1 MNQTLETQMLC
12 EIIYKSMKR
21 LLSIRKKQDNFK
33 TFGDVSYYLR
43 RLDSFLINDFD
54 GADESLVLL
63 ISIFESILIN
73 CLKSCEG

>member
-63 ISIFESILIN
+63 ISIFESILM
-73 CLKSCEG
+73 SCITNET

>member
-12 EIIYKSMKR
+12 EIIYKSMER

-54 GADESLVLL
+54 GADEFLVLL
-63 ISIFESILIN
+63 ISIFESILMN
-73 CLKSCEG
+73 CITNEN

>member
-12 EIIYKSMKR
+12 ELIYKSMEK
-21 LLSIRKKQDNFK
+21 LLSIRKKQKNFIS
-33 TFGDVSYYLR
+33 FGDVNYYLR

-63 ISIFESILIN
+63 ISIFESILMKCITN
-73 CLKSCEG
+73 EI

>member
-12 EIIYKSMKR
+12 EIIYKSMER

-63 ISIFESILIN
+63 ISIFESILMKCITN
-73 CLKSCEG
+73 EI